1 MLKERCGVKYI
12 FHISCV
18 KWIFFVFIIGTPT
31 YKMSTLFFVITSL
44 AAFQNV
50 FIPQRIPRIFT
61 FLLFLCFN
69 LYFKPS
75 GIYWSNI
82 YFCYFV
88 KHSVDIKLFRTRIT
102 TENYS
107 KIFLSCS
114 KGNAATITNM
124 DFHFIYVH
132 CHQTWKHL
140 K

>member
-88 KHSVDIKLFRTRIT
+88 KHSVDIKLFRTGLPQ
-102 TENYS
+102 
-107 KIFLSCS
+107 KIIQKYFYLVVREMLPQSLIWTFILYMCTVTRL
-114 KGNAATITNM
+114 GNI
-124 DFHFIYVH
+124 
-132 CHQTWKHL
+132 
-140 K
+140 